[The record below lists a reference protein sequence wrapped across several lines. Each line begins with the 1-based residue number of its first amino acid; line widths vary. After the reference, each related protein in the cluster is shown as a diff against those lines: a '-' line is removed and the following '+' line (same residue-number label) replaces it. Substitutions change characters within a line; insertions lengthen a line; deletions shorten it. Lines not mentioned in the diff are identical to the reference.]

1 MARNSSHAK
10 KKVSSDPSYR
20 KKKPL
25 DYFPVARKTDIGF
38 ESGLPAGT
46 IGYGDAGSVLSRLN
60 NRLYRYGKLYDLKLD
75 LSTAAAPGV
84 VFEVWA
90 LSNTWYVQKAFEEA
104 KMAFDMA
111 YEDEKAFVNETN
123 VGRWRDFR
131 IRPSTG
137 ESYNPVTGFW
147 AYPRSGITPGTA
159 TNLTGGQFVDSLVQ
173 VSGGATKQFS
183 WAPTSSGTLFSLIE
197 EYDLAGNQTR
207 SPNLSTG
214 DMPYEGLKADTS
226 QIEAAALQTQG
237 QDPPYNATTFPAVWV
252 KVGEL
257 SVGSSG
263 AQRLSTGY
271 FHAPCGVF
279 AVKTVGGTGNIGTD
293 AGDNICLEIKAGK
306 YKGVSAVNMERM

>member
-1 MARNSSHAK
+1 MARNTSHAK

-25 DYFPVARKTDIGF
+25 EYFPVARKTDIGF
-38 ESGLPAGT
+38 ESALPSGT
-46 IGYGDAGSVLSRLN
+46 TGYGDAGSILSRLN
-60 NRLYRYGKLYDLKLD
+60 NRLYRYGKLYDIKLD
-75 LSTAAAPGV
+75 LSTAAPTGV

-104 KMAFDMA
+104 KMAFDVA
-111 YEDEKAFVNETN
+111 YEEEKEFVNQSN
-123 VGRWRDFR
+123 IARWRDFR
-131 IRPSTG
+131 IRPATG
-137 ESYNPVTGFW
+137 ESFNPVTGFW
-147 AYPRSGITPGTA
+147 AYPRSGIQPGTA
-159 TNLTGGQFVDSLVQ
+159 NNVTGGQFVDSLVEES
-173 VSGGATKQFS
+173 SGGVKQFS
-183 WAPTSSGTLFSLIE
+183 WAATSSATLYSLIA

-207 SPNLSTG
+207 NPNLSTG
-214 DMPYEGLKADTS
+214 AMPYAGLQSDSSNT
-226 QIEAAALQTQG
+226 EAAALQTQG
-237 QDPPYNATTFPAVWV
+237 QDPPYNATTFPPVWV

-279 AVKTVGGTGNIGTD
+279 AVKNIGGTGNIGDD
-293 AGDNICLEIKAGK
+293 AGDNISLEIKAGK